1 MTKRGWTILYILLIL
16 AIPASAMSQA
26 GGSSSALGVP
36 PGTSGSPYPAS
47 PGMSPPAP
55 GALSSER
62 SGAVSSPESRYPGGI
77 PQYPGGSV
85 GTGRGIPP
93 AGSVYPGD
101 SRYPGQRPGSALGTG
116 RSGSLSGDTGSSIDS
131 GGRPYIPGRSASRPV
146 LPGSPSTR
154 TPGDGSRGGI
164 SSD

>member
-1 MTKRGWTILYILLIL
+1 MMKRGWTILYILLIL

-26 GGSSSALGVP
+26 GGSSSSLGVP
-36 PGTSGSPYPAS
+36 PGTGGSPYPPAG
-47 PGMSPPAP
+47 PGISPP
-55 GALSSER
+55 GVLGSER
-62 SGAVSSPESRYPGGI
+62 SGAAGSPESRYPGGI

-93 AGSVYPGD
+93 AGSAYPGD

-146 LPGSPSTR
+146 IPGSPSTR
-154 TPGDGSRGGI
+154 TPGDGSRGSI
-164 SSD
+164 SSN